1 MDTSLVFLNSSNQ
14 VTWHKMGAYLNF
26 FYNVLKTSQWSR
38 VIAFKNKKIVLK
50 LVELISKYKENF

>member
-1 MDTSLVFLNSSNQ
+1 
-14 VTWHKMGAYLNF
+14 MGAYLNF